1 MVVHLEDLLR
11 RRMPLL
17 ILSKMTRGELQ
28 RLAQLTAK
36 LLNWDKA
43 SLDKEIDYCWQK
55 YLHTNF

>member
-17 ILSKMTRGELQ
+17 ILSKITRTELQ

-43 SLDKEIDYCWQK
+43 SLDKEMDCCWQK
-55 YLHTNF
+55 YLHTNS